1 MKIFGSLVLLVFISA
16 CGGGGGTASSTPP
29 DSSTPTNDP
38 ASKFEDSKFGSSA
51 FN

>member
-1 MKIFGSLVLLVFISA
+1 MRVFCSLVFLVFISA

-29 DSSTPTNDP
+29 TSSTPTTDP
-38 ASKFEDSKFGSSA
+38 ASRFEDSKFGSSK